1 MTFDELSKNGIYL
14 GPGML
19 APKKSLDY
27 LQESL
32 LPGETL
38 LLATNA
44 KGSNSFGALGVTNQR
59 VIYAEKGLFGKTL
72 VDLSLKKIKTIALV
86 KQSLIISDGGNDN
99 EYSSMLVPHA
109 EQILRKIKELQLS
122 LESAA
127 APVAQAAG
135 GNNLA
140 DLEKLADL
148 KAKGIITEEEFAAK
162 KKALLGL

>member
-27 LQESL
+27 LQENLMS
-32 LPGETL
+32 GETL
-38 LLATNA
+38 ILATNA
-44 KGSNSFGALGVTNQR
+44 KGSNSFGALGVTNHR
-59 VIYAEKGLFGKTL
+59 VLYAEKGLFGKTL
-72 VDLSLKKIKTIALV
+72 IDLSIKKIKTLGLA
-86 KQSLIISDGGNDN
+86 KQTLLISDGGDTL
-99 EYSSMLVPHA
+99 EFSSMIVPHA

-122 LESAA
+122 LESAT
-127 APVAQAAG
+127 APQAQTSG

-148 KAKGIITEEEFAAK
+148 KAKGIITEEEFTAK
-162 KKALLGL
+162 KKALLGI

>member
-14 GPGML
+14 GPGLL

-27 LQESL
+27 LQENL

-44 KGSNSFGALGVTNQR
+44 KGTNSFGALGVTNQR
-59 VIYAEKGLFGKTL
+59 IIYAEKGMLGKTIL
-72 VDLSLKKIKTIALV
+72 DLSLKKIKTTALA
-86 KQSLIISDGGNDN
+86 KQTLLISDGGDTL
-99 EYSSMLVPHA
+99 EFKDMVIPYA
-109 EQILRKIKELQLS
+109 EQLLKKIKEQQML
-122 LESAA
+122 LESASTPA
-127 APVAQAAG
+127 AQPAG
-135 GNNLA
+135 GNSLA